1 MQAIDALSKEMYRY
15 ATTPSI
21 RPRKVVVKAKP
32 TAAIENGATV
42 AVDDPSINGNGNDEQ
57 KEEVKAVS
65 EATGGK
71 GKEKEKGKKGSKD
84 KEEEPPAA
92 EEEVTH
98 LLTHTLTHSL
108 THSLDVG
115 LHPIC
120 HE

>member
-1 MQAIDALSKEMYRY
+1 MMQAIDALSKEMYRY

-32 TAAIENGATV
+32 TAAIENGATI
-42 AVDDPSINGNGNDEQ
+42 AVDDPSINGNSNDEQ

-71 GKEKEKGKKGSKD
+71 GKEKEKEKGKKGSKD

-98 LLTHTLTHSL
+98 SL
-108 THSLDVG
+108 T
-115 LHPIC
+115 
-120 HE
+120 